1 MFYYLTNLSKRN
13 LSVEVSIK
21 KLCKD
26 TKKINT
32 LKRSTLSQDQLR
44 NLLECNL
51 ISFKEYLL
59 VIGSKK

>member
-1 MFYYLTNLSKRN
+1 MFYYSTNLPERN
-13 LSVEVSIK
+13 FSVEVSIK

-32 LKRSTLSQDQLR
+32 LKRSALSQDQLR
-44 NLLECNL
+44 NLLERNL

-59 VIGSKK
+59 VICSEK